1 MHKSLSEHSQPHS
14 LELVEVLS
22 QLWTERWWI
31 LVSTVVVAS
40 IFVVAA
46 FRMTPVYRASTVL
59 VAAGQ
64 ERAGLGGALSSA
76 LGSLA
81 GLASLAG
88 VSVGSSASGTDE
100 ALGVLRSRQFAE
112 RFIVERKLLPVL
124 FGNMWDEADGRWKV
138 PLEKQPS
145 LGQAVKYFFHDIL
158 TITQDK
164 KTGLFTLQI
173 EWTDRLAAA
182 VWANDLVQ
190 RLNAE
195 MRSRAIENADASL
208 GFLRKELDGTSI
220 VETREA
226 INRLIEAQIN
236 NRMILSV
243 TNEYSFRVVDRAYP
257 SEPGDMVRPKK
268 RLMIAFG
275 LFVGMTFGSVAV
287 IFSRLLRYPI
297 SRTA

>member
-1 MHKSLSEHSQPHS
+1 MHKSPSEHSQS
-14 LELVEVLS
+14 NSMELVHVLS
-22 QLWTERWWI
+22 QLWAGRWWI
-31 LVSTVVVAS
+31 LTTTVAITS
-40 IFVVAA
+40 IFAVAA
-46 FRMTPVYRASTVL
+46 YMMTPVYRASTVL

-76 LGSLA
+76 LGSLT

-100 ALGVLRSRQFAE
+100 ALGVLRSRQFTE

-124 FGNMWDEADGRWKV
+124 YSHIWDTAVGRWTV
-138 PLEKQPS
+138 PPEMQPS
-145 LGQAVKYFFHDIL
+145 LGRAVNYFDHDIV
-158 TITQDK
+158 TTTQDK
-164 KTGLFTLQI
+164 KTGLFILQI
-173 EWTDRLAAA
+173 DWKDPLMAAD
-182 VWANDLVQ
+182 WANDLVQ

-195 MRSRAIENADASL
+195 MRSRGMANADASL
-208 GFLRKELDGTSI
+208 GFLRKELDLTSV

-257 SEPGDMVRPKK
+257 SEPGDMVRPKR

-275 LFVGMTFGSVAV
+275 IFVGMTFGSVAV
-287 IFSRLLRYPI
+287 LFARLLRYPNNQ
-297 SRTA
+297 SV